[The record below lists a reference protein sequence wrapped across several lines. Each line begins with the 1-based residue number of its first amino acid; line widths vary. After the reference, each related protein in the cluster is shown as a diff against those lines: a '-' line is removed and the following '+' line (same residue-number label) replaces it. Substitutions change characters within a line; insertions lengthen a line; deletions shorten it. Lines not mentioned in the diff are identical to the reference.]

1 MGLIWKDY
9 DPGNMGYIED
19 WLDGAAVRS
28 TGLDEGFR
36 AFYGYWANEDGF
48 LPGENYWC
56 KVVCRD
62 GEPVAVVAF
71 CEHEGKV
78 IIMELVVAPEKRG
91 RGLGTKLL
99 KELLGDAPPMGF
111 VIDKSEA
118 VIFPDNTA
126 SQKAFE
132 KAGFHYHH
140 IHEDGDALY
149 YVYEKGSDDGNL
161 EKRGTDHA

>member
-19 WLDGAAVRS
+19 WLDGTAVRS

-62 GEPVAVVAF
+62 GEPVAVIAL
-71 CEHEGKV
+71 CEYEGKV
-78 IIMELVVAPEKRG
+78 TVMELVVAPRKRG
-91 RGLGTKLL
+91 LGLGTKLL
-99 KELLGDAPPMGF
+99 KGLLQDGSAIGF
-111 VIDKSEA
+111 VIEKGEA
-118 VIFPDNTA
+118 VIFPGNKA
-126 SQKAFE
+126 SQRVFE
-132 KAGFHYHH
+132 EAGFRYHH
-140 IHEDGDALY
+140 THEDGDALY
-149 YVYEKGSDDGNL
+149 YIYERGSDDQV
-161 EKRGTDHA
+161 